1 MRRKDTH
8 EIRDDF
14 DREQVR
20 NAQRE
25 FEAAESGLNSA
36 LRKTE
41 KDRDND
47 YNMRFAD
54 AQTTI
59 ERSTKAVFELLDVQY
74 PAKHTIDPRSRE
86 GRNLLHAVSA
96 AVDDVEYLELREG
109 LLSRSELKRQHIGE
123 VARLLFLCY
132 LFGDVYGLA
141 KYGIQ
146 EEDIR
151 VPATDI
157 IQFSEQEYAIEYA
170 LVALRISDVII
181 DSIATGELP
190 YVDSPTGDGPL
201 EKRSEIVGN
210 HYGVK
215 LPGMDFDPVNEYR
228 REL

>member
-8 EIRDDF
+8 NIRADF
-14 DREQVR
+14 SQEQVR

-36 LRKTE
+36 LRRAE

-54 AQTTI
+54 AQTII

-96 AVDDVEYLELREG
+96 AVDNVEYLELREG
-109 LLSRSELKRQHIGE
+109 LLSRSELKRQHVGE
-123 VARLLFLCY
+123 VSRLLFLCY
-132 LFGDVYGLA
+132 LFGDVYGLV

-146 EEDIR
+146 EEDIK

-157 IQFSEQEYAIEYA
+157 IQFSDHEYAIEYA

-190 YVDSPTGDGPL
+190 YVDPPSGDGPL
-201 EKRSEIVGN
+201 EGRSKITGR
-210 HYGVK
+210 HYGVT
-215 LPGMDFDPVNEYR
+215 LPEMDFDPVKEYR